1 MEFIILTLNL
11 NKSQEN
17 NNNRTDGTNVA
28 QELKIL

>member
-17 NNNRTDGTNVA
+17 NNNRKDGTNVA